1 MANRTGVTR
10 LKLVVLILLP
20 ITLVTLDASNFTPLE
35 WGKDVVRDA
44 LSPVI
49 SGVRSVTRPITD
61 AWKAV
66 GNYDELERQNEQLR
80 EELEELRGKELD
92 EVSASVT
99 LQQVLEELDIP
110 YLTDIPTAKA
120 RVIRQLGNFP
130 SLNVD
135 IDKGSSSGI
144 EVGMP
149 AVTSAGLVGR
159 VVEVSRIQSRIR
171 LITDADFELGV
182 RIVGFDTVAVAKGSG
197 AGRALVIG
205 DGIPLSLPVE
215 QGMLVTTS
223 GIENSVYPPDIPVG
237 LVQEIQVDPNLD
249 QVLYLQPTASLD
261 VLNFVTV
268 LLYENAL

>member
-1 MANRTGVTR
+1 MNDFG
-10 LKLVVLILLP
+10 
-20 ITLVTLDASNFTPLE
+20 PLE

-44 LSPVI
+44 LSPAI
-49 SGVRSVTRPITD
+49 SGLGNITRPVTD

-80 EELEELRGKELD
+80 EELEELRGAELD

-99 LQQVLEELDIP
+99 LRQVLEELEIP
-110 YLTDIPTAKA
+110 YLKDIPTAKA

-135 IDKGSSSGI
+135 IDKGSSFGI

-159 VVEVSRIQSRIR
+159 VVEVSRTQSRIR
-171 LITDADFELGV
+171 LITDSDFELGV

-197 AGRALVIG
+197 AGRTLVVG

-215 QGMLVTTS
+215 PGMLVTTS

-237 LVQEIQVDPNLD
+237 VVQDVQVDPNLD